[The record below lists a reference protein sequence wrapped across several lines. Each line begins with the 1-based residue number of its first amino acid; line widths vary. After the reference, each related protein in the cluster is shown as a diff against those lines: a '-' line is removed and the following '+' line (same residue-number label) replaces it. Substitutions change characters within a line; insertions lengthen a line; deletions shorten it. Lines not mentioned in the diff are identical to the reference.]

1 MQQQMHYGC
10 THTFTQSQ
18 APPISVYKN
27 GQNYQK
33 KSEIIVVVVHIDTY
47 CYYAAAHDHKHIIS

>member
-1 MQQQMHYGC
+1 MDVR
-10 THTFTQSQ
+10 THSQ